1 MKILNDLT
9 AKFNALS
16 AKEKTIL
23 YAAAAFIVI
32 AVADRVVISPVTQ
45 KLGALD
51 KEIADMHASIKRDLH
66 MLSQKDRIALESTK
80 YKSFL
85 AKEGTEEEE
94 FSSLMKEVETLANR
108 SRINLL
114 DMKPGQVKTVESA
127 KQYQVVI
134 NLEAPLKKL
143 TEFMYAVETSKQ
155 LLKVEK
161 FQISVKSK
169 EEASVKSTMTIS
181 RIILLNP
188 E

>member
-1 MKILNDLT
+1 MKILNGLA
-9 AKFNALS
+9 AKFNAFS
-16 AKEKTIL
+16 PKEKVIF
-23 YAAAAFIVI
+23 YAAAAVI
-32 AVADRVVISPVTQ
+32 LIAAADRLVISKVTQ

-51 KEIADMHASIKRDLH
+51 KEIADMQASIKRDLR

-85 AKEGTEEEE
+85 AKEGSEEEE
-94 FSSLMKEVETLANR
+94 FSGLMKEVETLANR
-108 SRINLL
+108 AGINLL

-127 KQYQVVI
+127 KQYQVTI
-134 NLEAPLKKL
+134 NIEASLKKL

-155 LLKVEK
+155 LLKIEK
-161 FQISVKSK
+161 FQVSVKSK
-169 EEASVKSTMTIS
+169 EDATVKSTMTIS